1 MITITGKATLTY
13 DQPPRILEA
22 ASIVGQKEGD
32 GPLSHLFDC
41 IEPDPK
47 FGKNTWEEA
56 ESELQLRTARKVLEK
71 SGMTEE
77 QIRYLFA
84 GDLLAQGIATSYGIM
99 ELQIPLFGLYG
110 ACSTCGE
117 SLGLASITVAGGA
130 ADCVMALTSS
140 HFASAEKEF
149 RFPLEYAGQRPLSTT
164 WTVTG
169 SGAFI
174 IAAEEHPCSTQ
185 AHCCISGIT
194 TGKVVDYGIKDSMH
208 MGAAMAP
215 AAADHHRRSR
225 KYRTDHTQRSPV

>member
-22 ASIVGQKEGD
+22 ASIVGLKEGD

-149 RFPLEYAGQRPLSTT
+149 QLSPGIRRTTSLINYLDGHRFRCLYHCRRGTPLFHSGSLLYQRYYHRKSSGLWYQRFHAHGCSH
-164 WTVTG
+164 G
-169 SGAFI
+169 S
-174 IAAEEHPCSTQ
+174 C
-185 AHCCISGIT
+185 
-194 TGKVVDYGIKDSMH
+194 
-208 MGAAMAP
+208 
-215 AAADHHRRSR
+215 RS
-225 KYRTDHTQRSPV
+225 